1 MFPGVDLRL
10 LRYVVAVAEELHFR
24 RAAEKLHIAQPPLS
38 RQIKELEKDL
48 GIRLFDR
55 TNHAVRLTEAGAV
68 FVREAKQALLHGERA
83 VNLAKAIA
91 QPSVF
96 SLGYSPYVSHEFVA
110 SIRALFASQF
120 KNVQLSLVSAFA
132 DEEMEQVQAGA
143 LDAGLVTLPVAAS
156 ALAVQRLLM
165 EPLWVAVPQQ
175 HRLGRVRTIRL
186 RELLHLPMIAVA
198 KRLCPQLHDQIHQA
212 FARENSKPQIGQEVT
227 TAAEAISIIV
237 GGLGFAFV
245 RECDHQFRC
254 PGVAFKR
261 IAGEPLILESGIVY
275 QPDGASPIV
284 HALIAALQQRKEPG
298 AVARKSV
305 AAGLTA

>member
-1 MFPGVDLRL
+1 MFPGVDHRL
-10 LRYVVAVAEELHFR
+10 LRYVVAVSEELHFR
-24 RAAEKLHIAQPPLS
+24 RAAEKLHVAQPPLS
-38 RQIKELEKDL
+38 RQIRDLENQL
-48 GIRLFDR
+48 GVRLLDR
-55 TNHAVRLTEAGAV
+55 TNQVVRLTEAGAV

-83 VNLAKAIA
+83 VNLAKAIT

-120 KNVQLSLVSAFA
+120 KNVRLSLVSAFA
-132 DEEMEQVQAGA
+132 DEELEQLQAGA
-143 LDAGLVTLPVAAS
+143 PDAGLVTLPVAAS
-156 ALAVQRLLM
+156 ALAVQRVLM
-165 EPLWVAVPQQ
+165 EPLWVAISQK

-198 KRLCPQLHDQIHQA
+198 KRLCPQLHDRIHQA

-275 QPDGASPIV
+275 QPDGGSPII
-284 HALIAALQQRKEPG
+284 HALIAALQQRKEPST
-298 AVARKSV
+298 VARNSA

>member
-1 MFPGVDLRL
+1 MFPGVDQRL

-38 RQIKELEKDL
+38 RQIRELEKDL
-48 GIRLFDR
+48 GIQLFDR

-83 VNLAKAIA
+83 VNLAKAIT
-91 QPSVF
+91 QPSAF

-110 SIRALFASQF
+110 SIRVLFASQF
-120 KNVQLSLVSAFA
+120 KNVRLSLVSAFA
-132 DEEMEQVQAGA
+132 DEELEQVQSGV
-143 LDAGLVTLPVAAS
+143 LDAGLVTLPVTAS
-156 ALAVQRLLM
+156 ALAVQRVLT
-165 EPLWVAVPQQ
+165 EPLWVAVPQK

-198 KRLCPQLHDQIHQA
+198 KRLCPQLHDRIHQA
-212 FARENSKPQIGQEVT
+212 FTRENSKPQIGQEVT

-245 RECDHQFRC
+245 RECDHQFRR
-254 PGVAFKR
+254 PGVTFKR

-275 QPDGASPIV
+275 QPDGASPIIY
-284 HALIAALQQRKEPG
+284 ALIAALQRRKESG
-298 AVARKSV
+298 AVARNAA